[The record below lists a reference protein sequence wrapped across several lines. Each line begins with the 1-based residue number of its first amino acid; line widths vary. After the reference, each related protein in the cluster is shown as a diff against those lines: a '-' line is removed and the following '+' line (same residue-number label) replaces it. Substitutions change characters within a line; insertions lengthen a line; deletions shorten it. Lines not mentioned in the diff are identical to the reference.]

1 MLPGPLALLSAA
13 TRPTRATAIGLILAN
28 LMPLVGVLA
37 LGWSPFSVVMAYV
50 VETIIVGVYTWLR
63 ILLAQQTPFVARI
76 GTAMFFTMHYGLF
89 VLVQTVFITLAVGLQ
104 DWTPAV
110 QQELAIAGA
119 CFFVSHGISFVT
131 HYIHGGEYREA
142 VANIELFRPYGRIFT
157 QQFIAIFGGW
167 LAFGFGGAHIGP
179 VVILVVCK
187 LVIDLGTHL
196 RSHGTILPARP
207 REPFPG

>member
-1 MLPGPLALLSAA
+1 MSPGPLALLSAA
-13 TRPTRATAIGLILAN
+13 NRRTRTTALGLVLAN
-28 LMPLVGVLA
+28 LTPLVGVIA

-50 VETIIVGVYTWLR
+50 VETLVVGVYTWLR
-63 ILLAQQTPFVARI
+63 ILLARQTPFVARV
-76 GTAMFFTMHYGLF
+76 GTAMFFTVHYGLF
-89 VLVQTVFITLAVGLQ
+89 VLVQTVFITIAVGTQ

-119 CFFVSHGISFVT
+119 CFFISHGISFVT
-131 HYIHGGEYREA
+131 HYLGAGEYREA

-157 QQFIAIFGGW
+157 QQLVAIFGGW
-167 LAFGFGGAHIGP
+167 LALGLGGARIGP

-187 LVIDLGTHL
+187 LVIDLGVHL
-196 RSHGTILPARP
+196 RSHGARAPAEP